1 MKEGRKRIL
10 IIVTIIVLVSVLAAL
25 CGTLFYDS
33 MRNREAA
40 KKDEEDDGDQ
50 VEIEL
55 VYAYQNPQW
64 NSAIESTV
72 RNFEELYPNIK
83 VSYEVNYED
92 KVYED
97 ILIKKIARDELGDI
111 VQLKTPGAYA
121 SSDTLGVISDEVS
134 DLVKYIYTINGTVY
148 GVGAV
153 ESTSGII
160 YNKEIFEKCHLEIP
174 QTYEEFL
181 DVCEVLKRRGIT
193 PIGVGGSDLW
203 HMEYWVNHFFRTDVL
218 SKNEN
223 WLSECSTGN
232 VSWTDAEP
240 LKMLTDLKGLFDA
253 GYVNEDWQTT
263 RDGNLPYKMAEG
275 EIAMMYTGPWTSFAI
290 QKLNKDMNLGWFY
303 VPDENGVTYAGDNL
317 DTFWSVTKACEENP
331 ERYEAAMTFL
341 KYFYS
346 EQNYTQ
352 VCEAICGFPLTKE
365 WIATAGVPFQ
375 EETEKAFRSSDEQI
389 ATYIGDEDTP
399 VDFEKGMLL
408 LLRGELSGELSA
420 EETASRLQQLW
431 EAGETAQEENQ

>member
-1 MKEGRKRIL
+1 MKEGRKRIGI
-10 IIVTIIVLVSVLAAL
+10 IIVIVVLVSILTAL

-33 MRNREAA
+33 MRNKELNKTTEA
-40 KKDEEDDGDQ
+40 DDGQ
-50 VEIEL
+50 IEIEL

-64 NSAIESTV
+64 NSAIEATV

-83 VSYEVNYED
+83 VNYEVNYGD
-92 KVYED
+92 GVYED

-111 VQLKTPGAYA
+111 VQLKTPGMYA
-121 SSDTLGVISDEVS
+121 NSDMLGEISDEVT
-134 DLVKYIYTINGTVY
+134 DLVKYTYDVDGKVY

-160 YNKEIFEKCHLEIP
+160 YNKDIFERFHLDVP

-181 DVCEVLKRRGIT
+181 HVCEVLKRRGIT

-218 SKNEN
+218 SKNKD
-223 WLSECSTGN
+223 WLSECSAGN
-232 VSWTDAEP
+232 VSWTDEEP
-240 LKMLTDLKGLFDA
+240 VKMLTDLKGLFDA

-263 RDGNLPYKMAEG
+263 RDGNLSYKMAEG
-275 EIAMMYTGPWTSFAI
+275 EIAMMYTGAWTSFAI

-303 VPDENGVTYAGDNL
+303 VPDEKGITYAGDNL
-317 DTFWSVTKACEENP
+317 DTFWSVTKECESDP
-331 ERYEAAMTFL
+331 QHYEAAMTFL

-346 EQNYTQ
+346 EKNYTL
-352 VCEAICGFPLTKE
+352 VCESICGFPVTKE
-365 WIATAGVPFQ
+365 WIATTGVKFQ
-375 EETEKAFRSSDEQI
+375 EETERAFRSSNEQI

-399 VDFEKGMLL
+399 VEFEKGMLL
-408 LLRGELSGELSA
+408 LLRGELSGELSV

-431 EAGETAQEENQ
+431 ENSETSQEENQ

>member
-1 MKEGRKRIL
+1 MKEGRKRIWI
-10 IIVTIIVLVSVLAAL
+10 IIVIIVLVSVLTAL

-33 MRNREAA
+33 MRNKEANQTS
-40 KKDEEDDGDQ
+40 KEDDDQ
-50 VEIEL
+50 IEIEL

-83 VSYEVNYED
+83 VNYEVNYGD
-92 KVYED
+92 GVYED

-111 VQLKTPGAYA
+111 VQLKTPGMYA
-121 SSDTLGVISDEVS
+121 NSDMLGEISDEVTN
-134 DLVKYIYTINGTVY
+134 LVKYTYDVDGKVY
-148 GVGAV
+148 GIGAV

-160 YNKEIFEKCHLEIP
+160 YNKDIFERFHLDVP

-181 DVCEVLKRRGIT
+181 HVCEVLKRRGVT

-223 WLSECSTGN
+223 WLSECSAGN
-232 VSWTDAEP
+232 VAWTDAEP
-240 LKMLTDLKGLFDA
+240 VKMLTDLKGLFDA
-253 GYVNEDWQTT
+253 GYVNDDWQTT

-275 EIAMMYTGPWTSFAI
+275 EIAMMYTGPWTSAAI
-290 QKLNKDMNLGWFY
+290 EKLNKDMNLGWFY
-303 VPDENGVTYAGDNL
+303 VPDEKGVTYAGDNL
-317 DTFWSVTKACEENP
+317 DTFWSVTKECEDDP
-331 ERYEAAMTFL
+331 DRYEAAMTFL

-346 EQNYTQ
+346 ENNYTL
-352 VCEAICGFPLTKE
+352 VCEAIRGLPLTKE
-365 WIATAGVPFQ
+365 WIATSGVQFQ
-375 EETEKAFRSSDEQI
+375 EETERAFRSSDKQI

-399 VDFEKGMLL
+399 VEFEKGMLL
-408 LLRGELSGELSA
+408 LLRGELSGEVSV

-431 EAGETAQEENQ
+431 ENSETSQEENQ

>member
-1 MKEGRKRIL
+1 MNEGHKQRLIVIAIIIMVSIL
-10 IIVTIIVLVSVLAAL
+10 TVL

-33 MRNREAA
+33 MRN
-40 KKDEEDDGDQ
+40 KKTGQASNDDQ
-50 VEIEL
+50 IELEL

-64 NSAIESTV
+64 NSAIEATV
-72 RNFEELYPNIK
+72 RNFEEKYPNIK
-83 VSYEVNYED
+83 VNYEVNYED
-92 KVYED
+92 SVYED

-111 VQLKTPGAYA
+111 VQMKTPGMYVN
-121 SSDTLGVISDEVS
+121 SDMLGEISDDVS
-134 DLVKYIYTINGTVY
+134 DLVKYTYDIDGKIY

-160 YNKEIFEKCHLEIP
+160 YNKEIFEKCHLQVP
-174 QTYEEFL
+174 QTYAEFL
-181 DVCEVLKRRGIT
+181 AVCDVLKRRGIT
-193 PIGVGGSDLW
+193 PIGVGGNDLW

-223 WLSECSTGN
+223 WLSECSAGSTA
-232 VSWTDAEP
+232 WTDADP
-240 LKMLTDLKGLFDA
+240 IKMLTDLKGLFEA

-263 RDGNLPYKMAEG
+263 RDGNLAYMMAEG

-290 QKLNKDMNLGWFY
+290 HKLNEDTELGWFY

-317 DTFWSVTKACEENP
+317 DTFWSVTKQCEENS

-346 EQNYTQ
+346 ETNYTQ
-352 VCEAICGFPLTKE
+352 VCEAICGLPLTRE
-365 WIATAGVPFQ
+365 WIATAGVQFQ
-375 EETEKAFRSSDEQI
+375 DETEKAFRSTNKQI

-399 VDFEKGMLL
+399 VEFEKGMLL
-408 LLRGELSGELSA
+408 LLRGELSGELSV
-420 EETASRLQQLW
+420 EETAIRLQQLW
-431 EAGETAQEENQ
+431 ETSETTQEENQ

>member
-1 MKEGRKRIL
+1 MKEGNKRRLL
-10 IIVTIIVLVSVLAAL
+10 IISIVVLISLLAIL
-25 CGTLFYDS
+25 CGTLFYDN
-33 MRNREAA
+33 MRSKESVKNTDA
-40 KKDEEDDGDQ
+40 EENQ

-72 RNFEELYPNIK
+72 RNFEQLYPNIK
-83 VSYEVNYED
+83 VNYEVNYED

-121 SSDTLGVISDEVS
+121 SSDTLGEISDEVA
-134 DLVKYIYTINGTVY
+134 DLVKYNYTINGKVY

-160 YNKEIFEKCHLEIP
+160 YNKALFEKCRLEVP
-174 QTYEEFL
+174 TTYEEFL
-181 DVCEVLKRRGIT
+181 EVCDVLKRRGIT
-193 PIGVGGSDLW
+193 PIGVGGNDLW

-218 SKNEN
+218 DQNPG
-223 WLSECSTGN
+223 WLEECSAGT

-240 LKMLTDLKGLFDA
+240 VKMLTDLRGLFDA
-253 GYVNEDWQTT
+253 GYVNTDWQTT

-275 EIAMMYTGPWTSFAI
+275 EIAMMYTGAWTSFAI
-290 QKLNKDMNLGWFY
+290 HKLDPDMDLGWFY
-303 VPDENGVTYAGDNL
+303 VPNEDGETYAGDNL
-317 DTFWSVTKACEENP
+317 DTFWSVTKECEENP
-331 ERYEAAMTFL
+331 KRYEAAMKFL

-346 EQNYTQ
+346 EENYTQ

-375 EETEKAFRSSDEQI
+375 EEAERAFRSSTHQI
-389 ATYIGDEDTP
+389 STYIGNEDTP

-408 LLRGELSGELSA
+408 LLRGELSGELSV
-420 EETASRLQQLW
+420 EETANRLQQLW
-431 EAGETAQEENQ
+431 ESSATAEEENQ

>member
-33 MRNREAA
+33 IRNREAA
-40 KKDEEDDGDQ
+40 KKDKEDDENQ

-64 NSAIESTV
+64 NSAIEATV

-83 VSYEVNYED
+83 VNYEVNYLD

-111 VQLKTPGAYA
+111 VQLKTPGMYA
-121 SSDTLGVISDEVS
+121 SSDTLGEISDEVT
-134 DLVKYIYTINGTVY
+134 DLVKYTYDVDGKVY

-160 YNKEIFEKCHLEIP
+160 YNKKIFERFHLQEP

-181 DVCEVLKRRGIT
+181 NVCEVLKRHGII
-193 PIGVGGSDLW
+193 PIGVAGSDLW

-218 SKNEN
+218 AKNDN
-223 WLSECSTGN
+223 WLSDCADGV

-240 LKMLTDLKGLFDA
+240 MKMLADLSGLFEAD
-253 GYVNEDWQTT
+253 YVNKDWQTT

-290 QKLNKDMNLGWFY
+290 QKLNPDMELGWFY
-303 VPDENGVTYAGDNL
+303 VPSEEGVTYAGDNL
-317 DTFWSVTKACEENP
+317 DTFWSVTKECKSDP
-331 ERYEAAMTFL
+331 QRYEAAMTFL

-346 EQNYTQ
+346 EDNYTL
-352 VCEAICGFPLTKE
+352 VCESICGFPLTKE
-365 WIATAGVPFQ
+365 WIATTGVKFQ
-375 EETEKAFRSSDEQI
+375 EETERAFRSSDEQI

-399 VDFEKGMLL
+399 VEFEKSMLL
-408 LLRGELSGELSA
+408 LLREELGGELSV
-420 EETASRLQQLW
+420 EETAVSLQQLW
-431 EAGETAQEENQ
+431 ENSELSQEEK